1 MKHTEDSPTPMERLA
16 GLARA
21 GDAGALDE
29 LLCLSRPGLM
39 RLASSLVRD
48 RDAAQDIVQET
59 MLSLHLSI
67 AQLLE
72 PAAFWTWAQT
82 ILRREAFDYF
92 RTEKRYQHDSV
103 ECCEAAAG
111 SGPDESVES
120 QLLKQEMDFYMN
132 RLRKDDLNLL
142 GLFYWRDFEVGE
154 IAETLG
160 IAVGAVKV
168 RLFRARN
175 RLRELLMD
183 SDLEL
188 YSH

>member
-16 GLARA
+16 SLARA
-21 GDAGALDE
+21 GDAGALEE

-59 MLSLHLSI
+59 LLRLHLNI

-82 ILRREAFDYF
+82 ILRREAFDHF
-92 RTEKRYQHDSV
+92 KTEKRYQHDSV
-103 ECCEAAAG
+103 ECHETAG
-111 SGPDESVES
+111 GSEPDESVGS
-120 QLLKQEMDFYMN
+120 QLMQQEMDFYLR
-132 RLRKDDLNLL
+132 RLRKEDLNLL
-142 GLFYWRDFEVGE
+142 GLFYWREFEVGE

-175 RLRELLMD
+175 RLRDLLMD
-183 SDLEL
+183 SELEL